1 MPGRLKKEK
10 VRSRG
15 GPFRNAGGVWA
26 SLPIR
31 VSKCERKTT
40 CRSTCDQLA
49 VRGSRPGLAAVRNT
63 FSVYQ
68 YGSR

>member
-10 VRSRG
+10 VKSRG
-15 GPFRNAGGVWA
+15 GPFRSAGGVWA

-31 VSKCERKTT
+31 VSKC
-40 CRSTCDQLA
+40 RSTCEQLA
-49 VRGSRPGLAAVRNT
+49 VRGSRPGLAAMRNT